1 MEDQDNKDL
10 YSSSSTTLITTEGLS
25 TMGSTSSISNINSNS
40 PFGISTF
47 GNAGLGTNAPN
58 QSLQVIGNYHY
69 HDTAELTQSEQV
81 SNLLSSIAS
90 VEAMLV
96 SLKSSVMELTSRI
109 DPVKHEKRTLKTK
122 Q

>member
-1 MEDQDNKDL
+1 MEDQNNKDL
-10 YSSSSTTLITTEGLS
+10 YSSSTTFITTTEGLS
-25 TMGSTSSISNINSNS
+25 TMGSISTSNSNS
-40 PFGISTF
+40 HLNISTL
-47 GNAGLGTNAPN
+47 GNAGFGTNIPN
-58 QSLQVIGNYHY
+58 GSLQVRGNYHY

-122 Q
+122 E

>member
-1 MEDQDNKDL
+1 MEDQNNKDL
-10 YSSSSTTLITTEGLS
+10 YSSSTTFITTEGLS
-25 TMGSTSSISNINSNS
+25 TMGSISSSSSSNS
-40 PFGISTF
+40 PFGLSTF
-47 GNAGLGTNAPN
+47 GNAGLGTNIPN
-58 QSLQVIGNYHY
+58 NSLQVRGNYHY

-122 Q
+122 E

>member
-1 MEDQDNKDL
+1 MEDKDL
-10 YSSSSTTLITTEGLS
+10 DLSKELATLTNTFTTTGSISSSS
-25 TMGSTSSISNINSNS
+25 SNS

-47 GNAGLGTNAPN
+47 GSAGLGTNIPN
-58 QSLQVIGNYHY
+58 HSLHVNGNYHY
-69 HDTAELTQSEQV
+69 RDTAELTQSEQV

-122 Q
+122 E